1 MMMMVMKTMMEN
13 INKSLIAVPWE
24 NEPVVL
30 KLTET
35 KSDREVR
42 CSGFIELY
50 SCTALPC
57 ITSDTLFTAFQEMLD
72 FP

>member
-1 MMMMVMKTMMEN
+1 MVVISMMMTMMVVLVMMTMMEN

-42 CSGFIELY
+42 WSGFIEFY

-57 ITSDTLFTAFQEMLD
+57 IT
-72 FP
+72 